1 MKTLVLAN
9 QKGGVGKSAVATL
22 LAHHFRQLGLRV
34 LAIDLDHQGNF
45 SDPVRKSQRA
55 AVAEVPASGLLTQSN
70 PAIPPAEFVLV
81 AADPELS
88 GLERQPSLHNT
99 FANHFRGFLTAMD
112 SRFDVCI
119 VDTNP
124 NPDIRMTTALASADF
139 VLSPIQLNQEAM
151 DGVSALLN
159 HPRVGVRRIKAVLN
173 PKLHLIGLYPTMVEA
188 TPLQRENFMQLLQ
201 KYSPML
207 IPIGPKPGEIAS
219 MPRRS
224 AVAEA
229 QAEGFVLWEMK
240 KTAARDAWREI
251 EPGLRFIAN
260 TVLSSPPATTTTT
273 TQPLNGANHGPVAR

>member
-22 LAHHFRQLGLRV
+22 LAHYFRKLGCRV

-81 AADPELS
+81 AADLELS
-88 GLERQPSLHNT
+88 GLERQPSLHNV
-99 FANHFRGFLTAMD
+99 FANHFRAFLAAMD

-124 NPDIRMTTALASADF
+124 NPDIRMTTALASADC

-188 TPLQRENFMQLLQ
+188 TPLQRENFMQLIQ

-207 IPIGPKPGEIAS
+207 IPIGSKPGEIAS

-229 QAEGFVLWEMK
+229 QAEGLVLWEMK

-260 TVLSSPPATTTTT
+260 TVLSPPPASTTTT
-273 TQPLNGANHGPVAR
+273 TQPLNGANHGPVA

>member
-1 MKTLVLAN
+1 M
-9 QKGGVGKSAVATL
+9 
-22 LAHHFRQLGLRV
+22 
-34 LAIDLDHQGNF
+34 
-45 SDPVRKSQRA
+45 
-55 AVAEVPASGLLTQSN
+55 
-70 PAIPPAEFVLV
+70 
-81 AADPELS
+81 
-88 GLERQPSLHNT
+88 
-99 FANHFRGFLTAMD
+99 FANHFRAFLAAMD

-124 NPDIRMTTALASADF
+124 NPDIRMTTALASADC

-188 TPLQRENFMQLLQ
+188 TPLQRENFMQLIQ

-207 IPIGPKPGEIAS
+207 IPIGSKPGEIAS

-229 QAEGFVLWEMK
+229 QAEGLVLWEMK

-260 TVLSSPPATTTTT
+260 TVLSPPPASTTTT
-273 TQPLNGANHGPVAR
+273 TQPLNGANHGPVA

>member
-1 MKTLVLAN
+1 MKTLVIAN

-22 LAHHFRQLGLRV
+22 LAHHFRQRGLRV

-45 SDPVRKSQRA
+45 SDPLRKSQRA
-55 AVAEVPASGLLTQSN
+55 AVADVPASGLLAQSN
-70 PAIPPAEFVLV
+70 ALIPAADFVLV
-81 AADPELS
+81 AADRDLS
-88 GLERQPSLHNT
+88 GLERQPTLHNT
-99 FANHFRGFLTAMD
+99 FASHFRLFLAAMD
-112 SRFDVCI
+112 ARFDVCI

-124 NPDIRMTTALASADF
+124 NPDIRMIAALVSADF
-139 VLSPIQLNQEAM
+139 VLSPIQLNQEAI

-159 HPRVGVRRIKAVLN
+159 HPRVGVRKIKAVLN
-173 PKLHLIGLYPTMVEA
+173 PKLRLIGLYPTMVEA
-188 TPLQRENFMQLLQ
+188 TPLQRENFMQLIQ

-207 IPIGPKPGEIAS
+207 IAIGTKPGDIAS

-251 EPGLRFIAN
+251 EPGLTFIAN
-260 TVLSSPPATTTTT
+260 TVLLPPPGEAPTTI
-273 TQPLNGANHGPVAR
+273 QPLNGAQHGPVAG